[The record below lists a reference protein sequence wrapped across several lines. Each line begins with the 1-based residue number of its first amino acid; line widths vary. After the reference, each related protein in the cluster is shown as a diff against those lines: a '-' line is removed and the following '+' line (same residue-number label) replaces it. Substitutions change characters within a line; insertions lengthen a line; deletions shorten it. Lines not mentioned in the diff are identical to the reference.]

1 MSNTT
6 AAGETIDVQAL
17 RVGMF
22 VRLDGGWLAHPFP
35 LSNFKISSAEQ
46 IATIRSLGVKRIR
59 WDRSLSD
66 VAPASPD
73 ATSPPAASAES
84 PATPSPRLQVP
95 ERPDPVEPSTKP
107 VARAPARNNAVAEFA
122 QALGLSVD
130 ETLDDALSADPTEP
144 LDERQLQ
151 ARRLARQRASLARC
165 ERQFNE
171 AAAAFKQATS
181 LISSAPEQ
189 ARAEVEQLSSKL
201 LDKMLGEQDLC
212 IRLLRDTAGGKAS
225 THTLNVSI
233 ISMLLGRS
241 FGLSELELQ
250 DLGVGAML
258 HDIGKIDLPERLH
271 HPDDQFNPAELK
283 AYQEHVALGLARGRK
298 MGLSPNVMQVIAQH
312 HEMADGSGFPL
323 KVGSERM
330 SDAAR
335 IVAMVNAYDTMCNPQ
350 LSARALTPHEALAL
364 MFTQGKKR
372 FDTALLGTFIKLM
385 GVYPAGSTVQL
396 TDERFAVVVSVNSA
410 RPLKPRVMV
419 HDPKVPRD
427 EALVFDIG
435 EHPGLGIRRGVKP
448 DQLPTPTLHYLAPRQ
463 RVVYYFEPAR
473 IAEAA

>member
-1 MSNTT
+1 MSKDTQLD
-6 AAGETIDVQAL
+6 EMIDVQAL

-22 VRLDGGWLAHPFP
+22 VRLEGGWLAHPFP
-35 LSNFKISSAEQ
+35 LSNFKLSSAEQ
-46 IATIRSLGVKRIR
+46 IATIRSLGVKQVR
-59 WDRSLSD
+59 WDRKLSD
-66 VAPASPD
+66 LAAGPTTPGAAREPT
-73 ATSPPAASAES
+73 APPARAEPPS
-84 PATPSPRLQVP
+84 IDTPAAPPH
-95 ERPDPVEPSTKP
+95 KP
-107 VARAPARNNAVAEFA
+107 VNRAPARNSAVDEFA
-122 QALGLSVD
+122 QALGVSVD
-130 ETLDDALSADPTEP
+130 DALDDALAFDAGEP

-151 ARRLARQRASLARC
+151 AKRLARQRASLAAC

-181 LISSAPEQ
+181 LVSSAPEK
-189 ARAEVEQLSSKL
+189 ARAEVEQLSAKL
-201 LDKMLGEQDLC
+201 VDKMLGEQDLC
-212 IRLLRDTAGGKAS
+212 IRLLRDTAGNKAS

-233 ISMLLGRS
+233 ISMLLGRN

-271 HPDDQFNPAELK
+271 HPDEQFTPAELK

-298 MGLSPNVMQVIAQH
+298 MGLSQGVMQVIAQH
-312 HEMADGSGFPL
+312 HEMADGTGFPL
-323 KVGSERM
+323 QVGSERM
-330 SDAAR
+330 TDAAR
-335 IVAMVNAYDTMCNPQ
+335 IVALVNAYDALCNPQ
-350 LSARALTPHEALAL
+350 GGSRALTPHESLAL

-372 FDTALLGTFIKLM
+372 FDTALLGAFIKLM

-427 EALVFDIG
+427 EAMVFDIG

-448 DQLPTPTLHYLAPRQ
+448 DELPTPTLHYLAPRQ

>member
-1 MSNTT
+1 MNKAPPTD
-6 AAGETIDVQAL
+6 EMIDVQAL
-17 RVGMF
+17 RVGMY

-35 LSNFKISSAEQ
+35 LSNFKLSSAEQ
-46 IATIRSLGVKRIR
+46 IATIRALGVKTVR
-59 WDRSLSD
+59 WDRKLSD
-66 VAPASPD
+66 ATPTPSTPSTASEPASPMVR
-73 ATSPPAASAES
+73 AEAPPRVEPLTAPAA
-84 PATPSPRLQVP
+84 
-95 ERPDPVEPSTKP
+95 RPVQ
-107 VARAPARNNAVAEFA
+107 RAAARNTAVAEFA
-122 QALGLSVD
+122 QALGVSVD
-130 ETLDDALSADPTEP
+130 DALDDALAIDPAEP
-144 LDERQLQ
+144 LDERALQ
-151 ARRLARQRASLARC
+151 AKRLARQRASLAAC

-171 AAAAFKQATS
+171 AASAFKQAAS

-189 ARAEVEQLSSKL
+189 AKAAVEQLSAKL

-225 THTLNVSI
+225 AHTLNVGI

-258 HDIGKIDLPERLH
+258 HDVGKIDLPERLH
-271 HPDDQFNPAELK
+271 HPDDQFTPAELK

-298 MGLSPNVMQVIAQH
+298 MGLSTGVMQVIAQH

-323 KVGSERM
+323 KIGSERM
-330 SDAAR
+330 SDPAR
-335 IVAMVNAYDTMCNPQ
+335 IVAMVNAYDTLCNPQ
-350 LSARALTPHEALAL
+350 RSARALTPHEALAL

-372 FDTALLGTFIKLM
+372 FDTALLGAFIKLM
-385 GVYPAGSTVQL
+385 GVYPAGSIVQL
-396 TDERFAVVVSVNSA
+396 TDERFAVVVSVNAA

-435 EHPGLGIRRGVKP
+435 EQPGLGIRRGVKP

-463 RVVYYFEPAR
+463 RVVYYFEPAH